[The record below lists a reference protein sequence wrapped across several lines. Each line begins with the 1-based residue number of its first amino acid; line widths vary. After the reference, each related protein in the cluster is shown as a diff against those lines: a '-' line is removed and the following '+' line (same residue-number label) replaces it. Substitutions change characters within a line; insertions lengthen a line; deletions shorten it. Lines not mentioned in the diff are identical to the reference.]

1 MHDPARLAA
10 MLLADGYVIVDNAVP
25 TELITALEAELAPR
39 FVATPFCEG
48 GFYGARTK
56 RFGALLRRSR
66 HIAGLVLHPI
76 IRGIAETVLGEWCDR
91 IVLNLTQA
99 IEIHPGALA
108 QVPHRDQ
115 DLWGGVK
122 TGMHYQINVIWPID
136 PFTLESGATLVWPGS
151 HHDAASQPGDARPV
165 AAEMPPGSALLFLGS
180 ILHGAGANQSDH
192 VRRAVITS
200 YCLGWLR
207 TFENQYLVYP
217 PAIARAFDP
226 DLAALI
232 GYAQHRP
239 NLGNVEGQCPSVLL
253 HRDDIDGL
261 PAIDALLPG
270 QADMLDAYVA
280 EQEAARAGLIGGE
293 RGVVGPGAA
302 LMTHD
307 PNPEAGG
314 GARTRIEADSSAVD
328 GGATASSAAERARRA
343 REHCPFLTTK
353 QAAFHLGLA
362 GDTLKKMRRERRG
375 PPCRKHGTVWR
386 YHIDDIEAWS
396 RANMR
401 EGGNG

>member
-165 AAEMPPGSALLFLGS
+165 AA
-180 ILHGAGANQSDH
+180 
-192 VRRAVITS
+192 
-200 YCLGWLR
+200 
-207 TFENQYLVYP
+207 
-217 PAIARAFDP
+217 
-226 DLAALI
+226 
-232 GYAQHRP
+232 
-239 NLGNVEGQCPSVLL
+239 
-253 HRDDIDGL
+253 
-261 PAIDALLPG
+261 
-270 QADMLDAYVA
+270 
-280 EQEAARAGLIGGE
+280 
-293 RGVVGPGAA
+293 
-302 LMTHD
+302 
-307 PNPEAGG
+307 
-314 GARTRIEADSSAVD
+314 
-328 GGATASSAAERARRA
+328 
-343 REHCPFLTTK
+343 
-353 QAAFHLGLA
+353 
-362 GDTLKKMRRERRG
+362 
-375 PPCRKHGTVWR
+375 
-386 YHIDDIEAWS
+386 
-396 RANMR
+396 
-401 EGGNG
+401 